1 MEGFSGALDDILVS
15 IYRNVLRLEKQMLK
29 RSRQTTLSVSEVH
42 LILCLGDAKGDGC
55 TVTELARSL
64 GITVSSATIAVSK
77 LIQKGFVRKV
87 RSQKDSRI
95 VRVYLT
101 ETGKGV
107 DTYNRICRRQL
118 VDEISR
124 RILRQVVVF
133 PAPVSPTMPSVC
145 PSSISKEIPFT
156 AWMTASSVVY

>member
-29 RSRQTTLSVSEVH
+29 RSRHTTLSVSEVH
-42 LILCLGDAKGDGC
+42 LILCLGDAKSEGC

-107 DTYNRICRRQL
+107 DTYNRHLPEADGGRHQPGPVGRGEE
-118 VDEISR
+118 VR
-124 RILRQVVVF
+124 
-133 PAPVSPTMPSVC
+133 PAGHP
-145 PSSISKEIPFT
+145 
-156 AWMTASSVVY
+156 AA

>member
-29 RSRQTTLSVSEVH
+29 RSRQTTLSVS
-42 LILCLGDAKGDGC
+42 LGDAKGDGC

-124 RILRQVVVF
+124 GLSDEEKKYVLLVIRRLNEYFAKTIGAEL
-133 PAPVSPTMPSVC
+133 
-145 PSSISKEIPFT
+145 
-156 AWMTASSVVY
+156 

>member
-42 LILCLGDAKGDGC
+42 LILCLGDAKGAGC
-55 TVTELARSL
+55 TVTEL
-64 GITVSSATIAVSK
+64 
-77 LIQKGFVRKV
+77 
-87 RSQKDSRI
+87 
-95 VRVYLT
+95 
-101 ETGKGV
+101 GKGV

-124 RILRQVVVF
+124 GLSDEEKKYVLLVIRRLNEYFAKTIGDEL
-133 PAPVSPTMPSVC
+133 
-145 PSSISKEIPFT
+145 
-156 AWMTASSVVY
+156 

>member
-1 MEGFSGALDDILVS
+1 MEGFSGALDDLLVS

-124 RILRQVVVF
+124 GLSDEEKKYVLLVIRRLNEYFAKTIGDEL
-133 PAPVSPTMPSVC
+133 
-145 PSSISKEIPFT
+145 
-156 AWMTASSVVY
+156 

>member
-77 LIQKGFVRKV
+77 LIQKGFGAQGAQPEGQPHRAGVPDPRP
-87 RSQKDSRI
+87 
-95 VRVYLT
+95 
-101 ETGKGV
+101 GKGV
-107 DTYNRICRRQL
+107 DTLQPHL
-118 VDEISR
+118 P
-124 RILRQVVVF
+124 
-133 PAPVSPTMPSVC
+133 PA
-145 PSSISKEIPFT
+145 
-156 AWMTASSVVY
+156 AGG